1 MGLTSGYWFR
11 HRSKDYSMKTK
22 LIGVVWGEQEKETP
36 TLPLNYF
43 IMKTNQFFFILL
55 LLNECVCGGKWGAES
70 APLSNICGS
79 PKNAQRTSCQF
90 FVTFHEYVNGVLET
104 SFCSQIT
111 LGQNGHSFV
120 KGDPVGSNMKEK
132 LLTQINLNCNMF
144 HITFGFFLCCNIIVS
159 ASFGVG
165 NHFLGQ
171 GC

>member
-111 LGQNGHSFV
+111 LGLAGRGQKWSKLAKFS
-120 KGDPVGSNMKEK
+120 KGGPSQFRQPTCSKCFQFTMG
-132 LLTQINLNCNMF
+132 
-144 HITFGFFLCCNIIVS
+144 
-159 ASFGVG
+159 
-165 NHFLGQ
+165 
-171 GC
+171 